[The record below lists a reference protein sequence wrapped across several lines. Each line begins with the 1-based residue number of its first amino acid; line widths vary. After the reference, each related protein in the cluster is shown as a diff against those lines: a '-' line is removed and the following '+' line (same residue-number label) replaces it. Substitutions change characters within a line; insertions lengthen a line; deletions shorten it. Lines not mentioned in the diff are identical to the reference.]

1 MTAVSTSSTPPVHL
15 ETVLII
21 DDEEQLATALAIGLE
36 NNGYR
41 VLCASDAKTG
51 WELAHTHLPDLII
64 CDIEMP
70 DKDGRRLLNEMRADP
85 ALGHR
90 QFVLMTGKEDYA
102 NPRSAMDLGA
112 DDFLLKPFPLSD
124 LYRCVAARLKRA
136 ALSRRINDRFLAELR
151 ISLQPTLPHKLFT
164 PLAGILGLTQLLEEG
179 IDSLRKEEIRQDL
192 RDIHDAGRQLHRSL
206 RNYLLL
212 MELESDSLIRPSA
225 WLDAETV
232 ADGLNSGINTA
243 GTRHR
248 RITDIERD
256 LSVASLRANLADLGT
271 VAEELVDNALS
282 FSRQGTTVKV
292 RAWIEGATMHFTVT
306 DTGRGM
312 TTTQLEQ
319 ISAMQR
325 REGELRAQQDLGFGL
340 ILVHR
345 LVLLLRGKLRITSE
359 PGKGTT
365 SHVSL
370 PIAAG

>member
-1 MTAVSTSSTPPVHL
+1 
-15 ETVLII
+15 
-21 DDEEQLATALAIGLE
+21 
-36 NNGYR
+36 
-41 VLCASDAKTG
+41 
-51 WELAHTHLPDLII
+51 
-64 CDIEMP
+64 
-70 DKDGRRLLNEMRADP
+70 
-85 ALGHR
+85 
-90 QFVLMTGKEDYA
+90 
-102 NPRSAMDLGA
+102 
-112 DDFLLKPFPLSD
+112 
-124 LYRCVAARLKRA
+124 
-136 ALSRRINDRFLAELR
+136 
-151 ISLQPTLPHKLFT
+151 
-164 PLAGILGLTQLLEEG
+164 
-179 IDSLRKEEIRQDL
+179 
-192 RDIHDAGRQLHRSL
+192 
-206 RNYLLL
+206 